1 MITLDTKL
9 LRPHLGDDDIAHE
22 MPHAI
27 EALRSILRREC
38 VQADMLGWLDLPGT
52 GTREIGAIADTAK
65 RIQDENDCLVVIGI
79 GGSYLG
85 ARAAIEA
92 LPDSA
97 RFPVHFAGNNL
108 SPEYHERLLAT
119 LSGKRFTLCVISKS
133 GTTTEPAVAFRILKA
148 KLIEAFGSDHIN
160 NRIIVITDPSAGA
173 LRSIAG
179 TEGYMVFPIPPGVG
193 GRFSVLSAVGL
204 VPCAVAGISIREM
217 LRGAEAALG
226 RYSKPLAENDA
237 LRYAVIRNLLHRRRC
252 AVEVLSTF
260 HPELTYLCEWWKQL
274 AGESEGKK
282 GKGLYPASAVMTT
295 DLHSLG
301 QYLQEGA
308 RIMLETFLVATEPR
322 RDIAVPPDTDDLDN
336 LNYLAGRPMSEIN
349 RKAFEGTVDAHASG
363 GLPVLSIEVPV
374 INVEAIGS
382 LFVFFEMS
390 IAVSG
395 LMLGINPF
403 DQPGVEEYKRR
414 MFNLLGKPGVE

>member
-1 MITLDTKL
+1 
-9 LRPHLGDDDIAHE
+9 
-22 MPHAI
+22 
-27 EALRSILRREC
+27 
-38 VQADMLGWLDLPGT
+38 MLGWLDLPGI
-52 GTREIGAIADTAK
+52 GSREIGAITDTAK

-92 LPDSA
+92 LPGSA
-97 RFPVHFAGNNL
+97 RFPVHFAGNSL

-119 LSGKRFTLCVISKS
+119 LSGKRFALCVISKS
-133 GTTTEPAVAFRILKA
+133 GTTTEPAIAFRILKA
-148 KLIEAFGSDHIN
+148 KLIEAFGADHIN
-160 NRIIVITDPSAGA
+160 NRIIAITDPSAGA
-173 LRSIAG
+173 LRAIAG
-179 TEGYMVFPIPPGVG
+179 TEGYTAFPIPPGVG

-204 VPCAVAGISIREM
+204 VPCAASGIPVGEM

-226 RYSKPLAENDA
+226 RYSKPEADNDA
-237 LRYAVIRNLLHRRRC
+237 LRYAVARNLLHRRGC

-260 HPELTYLCEWWKQL
+260 HPELAYLCEWWKQL
-274 AGESEGKK
+274 AGESEGKN

-308 RIMLETFLVATEPR
+308 RILLETFLVATGPQC
-322 RDIAVPPDTDDLDN
+322 DISVPPDRDDLDN

-349 RKAFEGTVDAHASG
+349 RKAFEGTVAAHAAG
-363 GLPVLSIEVPV
+363 GLPVLSIEVPA
-374 INVEAIGS
+374 INAEAIGS
-382 LFVFFEMS
+382 LFIFFEMS

-403 DQPGVEEYKRR
+403 DQPGVEEYKQR
-414 MFNLLGKPGVE
+414 MFKLLGKPDFV